1 MLCQNDVKGVW
12 AGPGMYALHRPTAE
26 NSFSRYTANAEA
38 YRPYLKVR
46 YYWLKATLEALRKSR
61 HYFQRA
67 PSRRDLPARLRRHNE
82 DLHHSALKRLPPN

>member
-46 YYWLKATLEALRKSR
+46 YYWLNATLEALRKSR
-61 HYFQRA
+61 HYRA
-67 PSRRDLPARLRRHNE
+67 RAVQVDATYPL
-82 DLHHSALKRLPPN
+82 ALLLNCKK